1 VPYASALF
9 EAVVFLLVGA
19 AVTLATAFLSAFRHL
34 LAFAWRMW
42 LWGSVGLIIG
52 NVVVLALQ
60 LYFLTGIG
68 ITGGPPRHTDLL
80 SLFLTGLILFGP
92 LLFSSLGITLGC
104 LYGWRLA
111 RRRTPAV

>member
-1 VPYASALF
+1 VPYAFALF
-9 EAVVFLLVGA
+9 EAVVFILVGA
-19 AVTLATAFLSAFRHL
+19 TVTLSTAFLSAFRHL

-42 LWGSVGLIIG
+42 LWGSIGLIIG

-60 LYFLTGIG
+60 LYFLSGIG
-68 ITGGPPRHTDLL
+68 IAGGPPRHTDL
-80 SLFLTGLILFGP
+80 SNLFLTGLVLFGP
-92 LLFSSLGITLGC
+92 LLFSSLGIILGC